1 MKNRILTVIICCFVL
16 MFQETAF
23 GQLTT
28 STQYLYNPYVINPAA
43 AGLNGNQNIYANY
56 RLQWVS
62 FPTAPKTA
70 MFSYNG
76 RFNKNGLGLTVANDQ
91 AGSLERNNISAAYSY
106 YIPINESS
114 RLSVGLAAAYQ
125 RFTLSLNSNDR
136 ENINLADPVIADALD
151 GVNTL
156 DFSTGVFYQNDN
168 GLYAGLS
175 VPNLLQT
182 KLNGNADISN
192 DFNDFAAYYY
202 GLVGYAI
209 KKDKFTF
216 DPSIL
221 LRKETAAPLQMEINA
236 KVRFMNDLFTL
247 GTSYRTQDN
256 ALGFIFGVNIENKVQ
271 FYYSYDTSFGVMNA
285 YNGGSNEIT
294 LGYIFGNKPKNQ

>member
-1 MKNRILTVIICCFVL
+1 MKNTIVTIVICCFLL
-16 MFQETAF
+16 MFQQTAF

-43 AGLNGNQNIYANY
+43 AGLHGGQNVYANY
-56 RLQWVS
+56 RLQWVG

-70 MFSYNG
+70 MLSYNG
-76 RFNKNGLGLTVANDQ
+76 RFNKNGLGLTIANDQ
-91 AGSLERNNISAAYSY
+91 AGALERNNISAAYSY
-106 YIPINESS
+106 YIPLSESS

-125 RFTLSLNSNDR
+125 RMTLSLNSIDR
-136 ENINLADPVIADALD
+136 ENTNLADPVVADALD
-151 GVNTL
+151 GVNIL

-168 GLYAGLS
+168 GLYAGIS

-182 KLNGNADISN
+182 KLNGNANISN
-192 DFNDFAAYYY
+192 DFNDIAAYYY

-209 KKDKFTF
+209 QKDKFTF

-221 LRKETAAPLQMEINA
+221 VRKQEGAPLQMEINA
-236 KVRFMNDLFTL
+236 KVRFLNDLFTV
-247 GTSYRTQDN
+247 GTSYRTQEN
-256 ALGFIFGVNIENKVQ
+256 ALGLIFGVNIENSIQ
-271 FYYSYDTSFGVMNA
+271 FYYSYDTSFGVINP
-285 YNGGSNEIT
+285 YSGGSSEIT